1 MARMATPRT
10 VVVTG
15 ASAGVGR
22 AAAIEF
28 ARRGARVALIARGH
42 EGLYGARREIEA
54 LGAQALLLPL
64 DVADADAVERAA
76 ERVERELGPIEV
88 WVNAAM
94 ATIFA
99 PVHRIRADEYRRA
112 TDVTY
117 LGTVHGLSLI
127 HISEPTRPY

>member
-54 LGAQALLLPL
+54 LGAQALLLPRATEHHIG
-64 DVADADAVERAA
+64 DGDAVAA
-76 ERVERELGPIEV
+76 
-88 WVNAAM
+88 
-94 ATIFA
+94 
-99 PVHRIRADEYRRA
+99 
-112 TDVTY
+112 
-117 LGTVHGLSLI
+117 SL
-127 HISEPTRPY
+127 